1 MLKAVASLSSPRD
14 GIALTVALSGH
25 PLLLPSSWKLLCS
38 GGVLTDRRER
48 RVPRATQAAVGA
60 AQEREEGRGM
70 HLKQCL
76 TQNNPGLGEPS
87 WGAALHGAPTALQQ
101 IRGSLLCSEIF
112 SKHFPFMFYLVEDF

>member
-60 AQEREEGRGM
+60 AQEKGGRQRYALEAVFNTEQPRVRGALVGGSPAWST
-70 HLKQCL
+70 HCPAA
-76 TQNNPGLGEPS
+76 NPWLV
-87 WGAALHGAPTALQQ
+87 ALL
-101 IRGSLLCSEIF
+101 
-112 SKHFPFMFYLVEDF
+112 